1 MLINADY
8 TCKVTSLNSLH
19 RRWNW
24 TQPTPWSPEV
34 FEYQRDDPKSLIG
47 VLVTYLFYLILICF
61 KDTQPRTRRVG
72 LIYMIGRWRR
82 RFLHE
87 KNIYFFPPDPHE
99 LFRPEVG
106 QPFHRWTVGRDFCT
120 GNSKTNQGS
129 MSPFKFDS
137 DIVKYF
143 SFIQKLCPPWRWK
156 SACSRRLSWLWTAWP
171 IGSEH
176 CGGEHGVRF
185 WLVETKLQVFD
196 LTTMSWS
203 ETGSL
208 PEGMDGNA
216 LLAIERGP
224 WAGQVPH
231 NGFREWRW
239 EFNQVLSC

>member
-1 MLINADY
+1 MVTGGIWISTRWSKKLNWRIGDLSILFNTHLFQGYSTENQEGRAYIYDWQVTKEIFARKTFTFSHPTLMNYLGWNLERPSTDEQWGEIFARVTQKLI
-8 TCKVTSLNSLH
+8 KG
-19 RRWNW
+19 
-24 TQPTPWSPEV
+24 P
-34 FEYQRDDPKSLIG
+34 I
-47 VLVTYLFYLILICF
+47 
-61 KDTQPRTRRVG
+61 
-72 LIYMIGRWRR
+72 
-82 RFLHE
+82 
-87 KNIYFFPPDPHE
+87 
-99 LFRPEVG
+99 
-106 QPFHRWTVGRDFCT
+106 
-120 GNSKTNQGS
+120 
-129 MSPFKFDS
+129 SPFKFDS
-137 DIVKYF
+137 DIVKSF
-143 SFIQKLCPPWRWK
+143 SFILKLCPPWGWK

-231 NGFREWRW
+231 NRFCE
-239 EFNQVLSC
+239 

>member
-1 MLINADY
+1 M
-8 TCKVTSLNSLH
+8 VTGGIWISTRWFKELNWRICDWPILFNTHLFQGYSTENQEGRAYIYDWQVTKQIFA
-19 RRWNW
+19 RR
-24 TQPTPWSPEV
+24 
-34 FEYQRDDPKSLIG
+34 
-47 VLVTYLFYLILICF
+47 
-61 KDTQPRTRRVG
+61 
-72 LIYMIGRWRR
+72 
-82 RFLHE
+82 
-87 KNIYFFPPDPHE
+87 NIYFFPPDPHE
-99 LFRPEVG
+99 LFRPELG

-231 NGFREWRW
+231 NGFCE
-239 EFNQVLSC
+239 

>member
-1 MLINADY
+1 M
-8 TCKVTSLNSLH
+8 
-19 RRWNW
+19 
-24 TQPTPWSPEV
+24 
-34 FEYQRDDPKSLIG
+34 
-47 VLVTYLFYLILICF
+47 VTYLFYLILICF
-61 KDTQPRTRRVG
+61 KDIQPRTRMVG
-72 LIYMIGRWRR
+72 HIYMIGRWRR

-87 KNIYFFPPDPHE
+87 ETFTFFHPA
-99 LFRPEVG
+99 LMNYL
-106 QPFHRWTVGRDFCT
+106 GRNLDSPSTDEQWGEIFARVT
-120 GNSKTNQGS
+120 QKLIKGPI
-129 MSPFKFDS
+129 SPFKFDS
-137 DIVKYF
+137 DIAKSF
-143 SFIQKLCPPWRWK
+143 SFILKLCPPWGWK
-156 SACSRRLSWLWTAWP
+156 SACSRGLSWLWTAWP

-231 NGFREWRW
+231 NRFCQNKDD
-239 EFNQVLSC
+239 FLTKYLLSC